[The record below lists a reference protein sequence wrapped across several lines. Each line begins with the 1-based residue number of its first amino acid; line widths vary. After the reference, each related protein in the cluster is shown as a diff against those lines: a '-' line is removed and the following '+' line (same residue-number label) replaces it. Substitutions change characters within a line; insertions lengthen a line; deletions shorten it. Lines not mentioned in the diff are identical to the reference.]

1 MYCPAVRDTTENNP
15 ATGGRK
21 STAATNINPSTN
33 APRLYILFLES
44 NVNILFSPL
53 QLYPW

>member
-21 STAATNINPSTN
+21 STAATNINPRTN
-33 APRLYILFLES
+33 APRLYILFLKP
-44 NVNILFSPL
+44 NVNILCSPL
-53 QLYPW
+53 QLNP